1 MLQVIS
7 QYQIV
12 SFLATETN
20 GLHFLFYDSLTF
32 GYQLLNTFYMKA
44 PKDVKGWFMS
54 YK

>member
-1 MLQVIS
+1 MLKVFP
-7 QYQIV
+7 QYQVV

-20 GLHFLFYDSLTF
+20 GLLFLFYDSLTF

-44 PKDVKGWFMS
+44 PRDVKRWFMS